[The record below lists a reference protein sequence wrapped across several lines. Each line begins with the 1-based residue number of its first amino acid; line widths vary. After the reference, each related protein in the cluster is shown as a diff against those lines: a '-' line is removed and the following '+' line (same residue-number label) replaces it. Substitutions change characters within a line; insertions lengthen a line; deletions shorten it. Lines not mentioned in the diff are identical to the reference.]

1 MILAIDTATR
11 WLGVALHDGT
21 AVLAELG
28 WRCLNNHTTEL
39 APTIQEMMTRVGV
52 QAADLSGIA
61 VAIGPGSY
69 TGLRVGLAMAKGL
82 ALPFQ
87 TPILDIPTLDIVAT
101 QVPQYNGRL
110 FVIAEAGRTRICI
123 GEYRWH
129 TDVGWLAK
137 GQPQIESWQTVLA
150 ETEGQT
156 LFAGEIS
163 EKTAVKIKEAN
174 PKFEVAL
181 GGTAVRRAG
190 NLAELGWR
198 KLRQGEAGNT
208 AHLAPTY
215 LRDPAGA

>member
-39 APTIQEMMTRVGV
+39 APTIQEIMMRVDV
-52 QAADLSGIA
+52 QVGDLSGIA

-82 ALPFQ
+82 ALPHQ
-87 TPILDIPTLDIVAT
+87 TPLVGIPTLDIVAA
-101 QVPQYNGRL
+101 QVPRYNGRL
-110 FVIAEAGRTRICI
+110 CAIAEAGRTRICVA
-123 GEYRWH
+123 EYAWH
-129 TDVGWLAK
+129 TDIGWVAK
-137 GQPQIESWQTVLA
+137 GTPQIESWQTVLTN
-150 ETEGQT
+150 TEGET
-156 LFAGEIS
+156 LFAGEIR
-163 EKTAVKIKEAN
+163 EKTAVKIREAN
-174 PKFEVAL
+174 SQFEVAL

-190 NLAELGWR
+190 NLAELGWQ
-198 KLRQGEAGNT
+198 KLRQGDVGDSKE
-208 AHLAPTY
+208 LAPVY